1 MTPANILTEHTLHP
15 EKSNILQIPAI
26 YSYKALCQS
35 VCPLLFIPEQQT
47 ICLSYSLQTF
57 FIHSSGS
64 GTTIFEHSSGVDKH
78 LYHIGWWQTFLYVSW
93 QYFRLNQGVGQNFLT
108 VGAKQFVG
116 ALWVLKFW
124 YIIYSK
130 HMPYILQTKK
140 CPTSSKMFLTL
151 SQTPALHPQN
161 TNYKSPELQ
170 SCVLY

>member
-130 HMPYILQTKK
+130 HPPDTKK
-140 CPTSSKMFLTL
+140 EV
-151 SQTPALHPQN
+151 LHPQKCSL
-161 TNYKSPELQ
+161 YSPDTCIISLKHP
-170 SCVLY
+170 L